1 MTASEGAE
9 RLLFLISEPRWG
21 AVDMLRIITIPS
33 LLWLCIGCSV
43 GAGYY
48 DPFPSSSVARQI
60 ESADDDVEDDIE
72 DDRHNALWSSQSMIL

>member
-1 MTASEGAE
+1 MTAVDALKTQGAGW
-9 RLLFLISEPRWG
+9 RSG
-21 AVDMLRIITIPS
+21 NMLKIITFPT

-48 DPFPSSSVARQI
+48 DPFRSSSVARQI